1 MNGYR
6 TLQTLYI
13 SERVTVSRAL
23 RDSDGK
29 SVILKSQNAEYPT
42 LQDLTRIQYEF
53 ELSRKYPVSGMVPIL
68 SLEKQGNAYTL
79 VLEDVGGIPLLEYWN
94 QSPKTIPLFLD
105 LAIGITENLSHLHKT
120 QIIHKDIK
128 PANILVQKETG
139 NVYLIDLGLAS
150 LLRSEEQAPIQPESL
165 EGTLSYISPEQ
176 TGRMNRS
183 IDFRSDLYSLGIT
196 FYELLAGRL
205 PFLGS
210 DPVELVH
217 AHIASSPESPLEVN
231 NSIPPRIAELILKLL
246 SKNAEDRYQSADGL
260 GEDLILAKELILNH
274 KPLDFIPG
282 ERESQGIFSIP
293 QRLYGREAE
302 VGYLL
307 EAFDKIATPS
317 YRVNREKNSE
327 RYGGVKLVLA
337 GGYSGVGKTA
347 LINEV
352 HKPILEKRGYF
363 LSGKFDQFKRNIPY
377 SGLVQAFTGL
387 VRQILTERRENS
399 PEKSQNP

>member
-6 TLQTLYI
+6 TLQTLYV
-13 SERVTVSRAL
+13 SERITVSRAL

-29 SVILKSQNAEYPT
+29 SVILKSQNAEYPN
-42 LQDLTRIQYEF
+42 LRDITRIQYEY
-53 ELSRKYPVSGMVPIL
+53 ELSQKYPILGLVPIH

-79 VLEDVGGIPLLEYWN
+79 VMEDVGGIPLLDYWN
-94 QSPKTIPLFLD
+94 FSLKTIPIFLD
-105 LAIGITENLSHLHKT
+105 LAIGITEILSHLHKT

-139 NVYLIDLGLAS
+139 KVYLIDLGLAS
-150 LLRSEEQAPIQPESL
+150 LLRSEEQSPIHPESL

-196 FYELLAGRL
+196 FYELLVGRL
-205 PFLGS
+205 PFMGN

-217 AHIASSPESPLEVN
+217 AHIAFIPESPSEKN
-231 NSIPPRIAELILKLL
+231 NIIPTCISDLILKLL
-246 SKNAEDRYQSADGL
+246 SKNAEDRYQSAEGL
-260 GEDLILAKELILNH
+260 KEDLILARDLILH
-274 KPLDFIPG
+274 QKPLDFIPG

-327 RYGGVKLVLA
+327 RYGGVKLVLV

-363 LSGKFDQFKRNIPY
+363 L
-377 SGLVQAFTGL
+377 
-387 VRQILTERRENS
+387 
-399 PEKSQNP
+399 